1 MHLEIYAILKAFIWL
16 LKSSS
21 SSSSLVDQGAVDC
34 RSSPTGSVLG
44 SAHVVIL

>member
-1 MHLEIYAILKAFIWL
+1 MLLEIYAILKAFIWL

-21 SSSSLVDQGAVDC
+21 SSSFDQGIVDC
-34 RSSPTGSVLG
+34 RSSPAGLVLG

>member
-21 SSSSLVDQGAVDC
+21 SSLVSQGAVDG
-34 RSSPTGSVLG
+34 RSSPTGSVFG